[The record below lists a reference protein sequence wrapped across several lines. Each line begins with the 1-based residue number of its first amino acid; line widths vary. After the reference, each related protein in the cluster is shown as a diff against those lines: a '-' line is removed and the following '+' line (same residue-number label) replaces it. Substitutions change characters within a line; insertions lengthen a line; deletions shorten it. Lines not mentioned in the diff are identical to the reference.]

1 MTGTNGHR
9 FSAGVKSRSEGRN
22 VIEPSLLA
30 IAACYRRS
38 RYKTRENA
46 SFYPPAEIPLGTG
59 TIDSPT
65 GHTRLFRF
73 WLSYFHRR
81 AIDNAVERYRINGNH
96 FTPTLRLDQ
105 STRPF
110 AFQFQRPISPYRR
123 ARGRSPLP
131 RFTCNRS
138 FPNISIAV

>member
-22 VIEPSLLA
+22 VIEPPLLA
-30 IAACYRRS
+30 IAACYRS
-38 RYKTRENA
+38 PYKTRGNA
-46 SFYPPAEIPLGTG
+46 SFYPLAEIPLGTR

-73 WLSYFHRR
+73 WLSYFHRHG
-81 AIDNAVERYRINGNH
+81 IDNAAKRYRINGNH

-110 AFQFQRPISPYRR
+110 AFQFQRPISPYRS
-123 ARGRSPLP
+123 ARGRS
-131 RFTCNRS
+131 RYVSTCNRS